1 MPFQLD
7 EFKFASNVRS
17 ARRGAAP
24 GPSGMSAEHMRLVL
38 DNVRDTNLLFLMA
51 EQLARGRV
59 QPSIADALRLGRMT
73 ALQKP
78 NGGVRG
84 IVAGDILRRLVAR
97 TVAQQ
102 MGKVVEAATRPHQY
116 AMSARAGSEC
126 IARVIQVLT
135 ESNPRSTVLSIDGV
149 GAYDSISRK
158 AMLEALSRVPG
169 GSQVLLFVRLF
180 YGRPSLYLWED
191 NEGVVHRI
199 AQ

>member
-1 MPFQLD
+1 MTMTS
-7 EFKFASNVRS
+7 ENVR
-17 ARRGAAP
+17 
-24 GPSGMSAEHMRLVL
+24 
-38 DNVRDTNLLFLMA
+38 NTNLLFLMA

-59 QPSIADALRLGRMT
+59 QPSIADALRLGRTT

-116 AMSARAGSEC
+116 AMFTRAGSEC

-135 ESNPRSTVLSIDGV
+135 ESDPRSTVLSIDGV

-158 AMLEALSRVPG
+158 AMLEASSACQEGRKSCLLSASSKAG
-169 GSQVLLFVRLF
+169 L
-180 YGRPSLYLWED
+180 PSICGKTMKGLSTESLKEKGVNKGMPSCPCSSPLD
-191 NEGVVHRI
+191 NTRH
-199 AQ
+199 